1 VITLVLGGARSG
13 KSIFAEGLA
22 RRSTTPVTYVATLSA
37 GNDDDLAARIDAHR
51 RRRPPEWETLE
62 CRDDLAATLSRTR
75 GTVLVD
81 SMGPWLA
88 NQPDMTVDVEGLCL
102 ALTSRSG
109 DTIVVSDE
117 VGFGVHPETA
127 IGRNFRDA
135 LGTLN
140 QEVAAVA
147 DVVYLVVAGRALL
160 LPGEPST

>member
-1 VITLVLGGARSG
+1 
-13 KSIFAEGLA
+13 
-22 RRSTTPVTYVATLSA
+22 
-37 GNDDDLAARIDAHR
+37 
-51 RRRPPEWETLE
+51 
-62 CRDDLAATLSRTR
+62 
-75 GTVLVD
+75 
-81 SMGPWLA
+81 MGPWLA